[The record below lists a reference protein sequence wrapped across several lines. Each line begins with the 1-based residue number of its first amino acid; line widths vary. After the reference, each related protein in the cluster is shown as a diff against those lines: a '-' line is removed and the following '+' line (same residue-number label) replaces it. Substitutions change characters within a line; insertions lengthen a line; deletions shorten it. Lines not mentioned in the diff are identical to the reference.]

1 MSPSDAA
8 PPRVV
13 IENVSPSVD
22 HGRFPVKRVAGETV
36 AVEAD
41 VFTDGHDAVC
51 AWLLHRAIPA
61 SPATSATSASATRA
75 ATSAPAAA
83 STSAPALAATSASVS
98 AWQSIPMTPLG
109 NDRFTAEFVVATLGR
124 HEYTIAA
131 CVDVVETW
139 RHALTA
145 KHEAGADV
153 AVELL
158 RGAALV
164 RAAASRATADADA
177 RRLNDW
183 AQALAADDLRIADR
197 VARAQSKD
205 LLELARRYPDPQ
217 QVLRL
222 ELPLPVSVDR
232 LRARY
237 STWYEMF
244 PRSAG
249 PAPGAHGTFSD
260 CEVRL
265 ADIAA
270 MGFDVLYLP
279 PIHPIGTTNRKG
291 RNGAVR
297 ASAGDPGSPWAI
309 GGQAG
314 GHKSVHPQLG
324 TLAGFRRLADRAA
337 AHGLEIALDLAFQ
350 CSPDHPY
357 VREHPEWF
365 RRRPDGTVQHA
376 ENPPKRYED
385 IYPFD
390 FETPAWRELWAE
402 LASVVEHWIGAG
414 VRIFRVDN
422 PHTKPFAFWEWLIAR
437 IERRFPGVI
446 FLAEAF
452 TRPKVMH
459 RLAKLGFTQS
469 YTYFAWRNAREEI
482 TDYFRELGAPPVSD
496 YFRASL
502 WPNTPDI
509 LTEYLQS
516 GGRAAFMARLALAAT
531 LGASYGIYGPAFE
544 RMEHVPREPGSEEY
558 RDSEKYEL
566 RGWGPEP
573 PGSLCGFIAQVNR
586 IRRENPALQSDRR
599 LVFHGLDNETL
610 IAYSKTTVDR
620 ANVILTVV
628 NLDPHRAQSGW
639 TDLDLDALGLA
650 PDRPF
655 EAHDLLRDVRYP
667 WRGSRNF
674 VRLDP
679 SMPVHVLRL
688 RSDAAAARDDAA
700 PALGSPA

>member
-1 MSPSDAA
+1 MSPSDAT

-13 IENVSPSVD
+13 IENVTPSID

-41 VFTDGHDAVC
+41 VFTDGHDSVC
-51 AWLLHRAIPA
+51 ARLLHRAV
-61 SPATSATSASATRA
+61 SP
-75 ATSAPAAA
+75 PA
-83 STSAPALAATSASVS
+83 STSASTPGSAST
-98 AWQSIPMTPLG
+98 WQSIPMTPLG
-109 NDRFTAEFVVATLGR
+109 NDRFAAEFVVEGLGS

-131 CVDVVETW
+131 WVDVVETW
-139 RHALTA
+139 RRGLAA
-145 KHEAGADV
+145 KHEAGIDV

-158 RGAALV
+158 RGAELV
-164 RAAASRATADADA
+164 RAAASRALACAAAVSRTADGLIDMVAAPDATADAADADA
-177 RRLNDW
+177 RRLSDW
-183 AQALAADDLRIADR
+183 ARALAATRVSITER
-197 VARAQSKD
+197 VARAQSED
-205 LLELARRYPDPQ
+205 LLELARRYPEPQ
-217 QVLRL
+217 QVLRH
-222 ELPLPVSVDR
+222 ELPLPVSADR

-237 STWYEMF
+237 STWYELF

-249 PAPGAHGTFSD
+249 PAPGVHGTFSD
-260 CEVRL
+260 CEARL

-279 PIHPIGTTNRKG
+279 PIHPIGRTNRKG

-324 TLAGFRRLADRAA
+324 TLAGLRRLTERAA

-357 VREHPEWF
+357 VHEHPEWF
-365 RRRPDGTVQHA
+365 RHRPDGTVQHA
-376 ENPPKRYED
+376 ENPPKQYED

-390 FETPAWRELWAE
+390 FQTPAWRELWAE

-414 VRIFRVDN
+414 VHIFRVDN

-469 YTYFAWRNAREEI
+469 YTYFAWRNARHEI
-482 TDYFRELGAPPVSD
+482 TEYFRELGTPPVSD

-544 RMEHVPREPGSEEY
+544 RMEHIPREPGSEEY

-566 RGWGPEP
+566 RGWGAEP
-573 PGSLCGFIAQVNR
+573 PGSLCGFVAQVNR
-586 IRRENPALQSDRR
+586 IRRENAALQSDRH
-599 LVFHGLDNETL
+599 LVFHGLDNEAL
-610 IAYSKTTVDR
+610 IAYSKTTADR
-620 ANVILTVV
+620 ANVILAVV
-628 NLDPHRAQSGW
+628 NLDPLYAQSGW
-639 TDLDLDALGLA
+639 TELDLGALGLA
-650 PDRPF
+650 PDQPF
-655 EAHDLLRDVRYP
+655 DAHDLLTDAHYP

-679 SMPVHVLRL
+679 SMPAHVLRL
-688 RSDAAAARDDAA
+688 RSDAA
-700 PALGSPA
+700 PSPGISA